1 MRSEL
6 SKLVIKPVTSS
17 DFNSR
22 GQVDLI
28 DYQSAP
34 DNEYRCIFHYQD
46 YFTEF
51 SVLHPLKT

>member
-17 DFNSR
+17 GFNSR

-28 DYQSAP
+28 DYQSAT
-34 DNEYRCIFHYQD
+34 DNELKWIFHYQD
-46 YFTEF
+46 HFID
-51 SVLHPLKT
+51 SVSYVL